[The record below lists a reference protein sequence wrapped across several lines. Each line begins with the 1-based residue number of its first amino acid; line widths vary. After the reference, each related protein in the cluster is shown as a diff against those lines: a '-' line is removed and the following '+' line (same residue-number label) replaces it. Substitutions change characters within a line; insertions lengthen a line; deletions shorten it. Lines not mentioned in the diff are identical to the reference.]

1 MNLFATLV
9 RVGVPPTNAEDVTG
23 PYPTVVRPNNNE
35 IVLIVQTINYGKYL
49 GLLQLTFDDDG
60 KITNY
65 EGNPVLLDSSV
76 EQGMTSQ
83 IIE

>member
-1 MNLFATLV
+1 M
-9 RVGVPPTNAEDVTG
+9 
-23 PYPTVVRPNNNE
+23 VRPNNNE

-83 IIE
+83 IIKYTRVRVAFVRCTRGFLK